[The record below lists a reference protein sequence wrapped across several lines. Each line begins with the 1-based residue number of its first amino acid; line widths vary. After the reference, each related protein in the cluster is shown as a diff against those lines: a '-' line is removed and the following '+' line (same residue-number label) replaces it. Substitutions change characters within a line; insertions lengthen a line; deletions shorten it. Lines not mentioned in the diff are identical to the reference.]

1 MTDDDAVARHY
12 TKGDLAQ
19 RIMEA
24 VHEVVPDMAH
34 VTPRDLAPVDEFHI
48 GGVKA
53 TETFTAK
60 LGLRPGMGVLDVG
73 SGIGGTARFVADAH
87 DCHVTG
93 IDLTPEFCAVA
104 TMLSAATGLSDVTEF
119 HDGSALTMPFH
130 DGHFDAAMTLHVAM
144 NIEDKAG
151 LYREVARVLKPGAVF
166 GIYDV
171 MVGSEGG
178 DLDFPVP
185 WSATPATS
193 HLATPEAMHAMLTDA
208 GFTIEQEED
217 RRDFAIDFFEGLKK
231 NAADGPPPLGLH
243 LLMGADFKQ
252 KVANMAANIATGRCA
267 PGEMICRKT

>member
-1 MTDDDAVARHY
+1 MTDDDAIARHY
-12 TKGDLAQ
+12 TRGDLAQ

-24 VHEVVPDMAH
+24 VHQVVPDMTD

-60 LGLRPGMGVLDVG
+60 LGLRPGMTVVDVG
-73 SGIGGTARFVADAH
+73 SGIGGAARFVADAH

-119 HDGSALTMPFH
+119 HDGSALTMPFR
-130 DGHFDAAMTLHVAM
+130 DEHFDAAMTLHVAM
-144 NIEDKAG
+144 NIDDKAG

-166 GIYDV
+166 GIYDI
-171 MVGSEGG
+171 MVGPQGG

-193 HLATPEAMHAMLTDA
+193 YLATPDAMRAMLTDA
-208 GFTIEQEED
+208 GFVIEQDED
-217 RRDFAIDFFEGLKK
+217 RTGFAIDFFEGLKK
-231 NAADGPPPLGLH
+231 SAAEGPPPLGLH
-243 LLMGADFKQ
+243 VIMGDDFKD
-252 KVANMAANIATGRCA
+252 KVTNMAKNIAAGRCG
-267 PGEMICRKT
+267 PREMICRKT